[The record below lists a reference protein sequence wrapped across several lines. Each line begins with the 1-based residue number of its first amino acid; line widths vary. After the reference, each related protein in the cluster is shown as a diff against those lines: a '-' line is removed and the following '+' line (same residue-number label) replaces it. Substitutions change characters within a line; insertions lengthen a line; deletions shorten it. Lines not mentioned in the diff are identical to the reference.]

1 MAESLT
7 QTPGIMKTNLTLCL
21 IVIGLLTS
29 IVFPATAT
37 AQRIECYVLNAPVK
51 QLDGILNIGIV
62 DFKGRGQAGRQLT
75 DYMITDLLREDRG
88 ITDRTGG
95 FLGMG
100 RTIEGITYVKG
111 VKTNIFTVI
120 ERNQIDKVM
129 REQRLG
135 LSGALDESTA
145 ARLGQLLG
153 LDAIIIGELGWEKKD
168 DNTRN
173 ERRRLDGSTYT
184 QRCTERRVRV
194 NASMK
199 IIRVESGEILG
210 TETVNETATDRKCDE
225 YRNTVAT
232 ANELLDQALK
242 QTAREFVNYFTPV
255 YELGRYEL
263 ERIGLRRLRRQTD
276 EAATHLEN
284 NNIKQA
290 FPIILS
296 VYEADPYNPKAAYN
310 LGILNEITGSYD
322 KAFEYYN
329 IAHQLDAGNKTY
341 FDAVNRARKGIEL
354 AIYLESINMPIQA
367 YNLAY
372 EEPAAQANK
381 ITIKGRSSARVAVH
395 EQPDSGSAVIARVPG
410 GLEFS
415 FTDKTGEWYRI
426 VLLNQ
431 ESGYVHQSD
440 VN

>member
-1 MAESLT
+1 
-7 QTPGIMKTNLTLCL
+7 MKTHLTLYL
-21 IVIGLLTS
+21 FVISFMTGF
-29 IVFPATAT
+29 IFPAIAP
-37 AQRIECYVLNAPVK
+37 AQKIECYVLNAPVK
-51 QLDGILNIGIV
+51 KLDGVLNIGIV

-75 DYMITDLLREDRG
+75 DYMITDLLCEDRG
-88 ITDRTGG
+88 ITDRAGG

-100 RTIEGITYVKG
+100 RTIEGITYIKG

-120 ERNQIDKVM
+120 ERSQIDKVM

-135 LSGALDESTA
+135 LSGAINESTA
-145 ARLGQLLG
+145 AKLGQLLG
-153 LDAIIIGELGWEKKD
+153 LDAVIIGELSWERKD

-184 QRCTERRVRV
+184 QRCTERRVMV

-199 IIRVESGEILG
+199 IIRVETGEIIG
-210 TETVNETATDRKCDE
+210 TETVNETVTDRKCDDL
-225 YRNTVAT
+225 RNTVAT
-232 ANELLDQALK
+232 ANELLDQGLK
-242 QTAREFVNYFTPV
+242 QTARKFVDYFTPG

-322 KAFEYYN
+322 KALEYYN
-329 IAHQLDAGNKTY
+329 IAHQLDAANKTY
-341 FDAVNRARKGIEL
+341 FDAVNRARKGIDL
-354 AIYLESINMPIQA
+354 AIYLESISMPIQA
-367 YNLAY
+367 YSLGY
-372 EEPAAQANK
+372 VDHAAQTNK

-395 EQPDSGSAVIARVPG
+395 EQPDSKSTVIARVPG

>member
-1 MAESLT
+1 
-7 QTPGIMKTNLTLCL
+7 MKTHLTLYL
-21 IVIGLLTS
+21 FVISFITGF
-29 IVFPATAT
+29 IFPSTVH
-37 AQRIECYVLNAPVK
+37 AQKIECYVLNAPVK
-51 QLDGILNIGIV
+51 KLDGVLNIGIV

-88 ITDRTGG
+88 ITDRAGG

-100 RTIEGITYVKG
+100 RTIEGITYIKG

-120 ERNQIDKVM
+120 ERSQIDKVM

-135 LSGALDESTA
+135 LSGAINESTA
-145 ARLGQLLG
+145 AKLGQLLG
-153 LDAIIIGELGWEKKD
+153 LDAVIIGELSWERKD

-184 QRCTERRVRV
+184 QRCTERRVMV

-199 IIRVESGEILG
+199 IIRVETGEIIG
-210 TETVNETATDRKCDE
+210 TETVNETVTDRKCDDL
-225 YRNTVAT
+225 RNTVAT
-232 ANELLDQALK
+232 ANELLDQGLK
-242 QTAREFVNYFTPV
+242 QTARKFVDYFTPG

-322 KAFEYYN
+322 KALEYYN
-329 IAHQLDAGNKTY
+329 IAHQLDAANKTY
-341 FDAVNRARKGIEL
+341 FDAVNRARKGIDL
-354 AIYLESINMPIQA
+354 AIYLESIHMPIQA
-367 YNLAY
+367 YSLGY
-372 EEPAAQANK
+372 VDHAAQTNK

-395 EQPDSGSAVIARVPG
+395 EQPDSKSTVIARVPG